1 MPLIQFL
8 LERDTNAL
16 LYILIIY
23 SRADRSMFVSEM
35 LPPPDVTT
43 VLETQKSTPKAA
55 PGRKQSAQEVSVLQ
69 IQQPNILK
77 I

>member
-1 MPLIQFL
+1 
-8 LERDTNAL
+8 
-16 LYILIIY
+16 
-23 SRADRSMFVSEM
+23 MFVSEM

-69 IQQPNILK
+69 IQQPNVLK
-77 I
+77 IWHAHDSTWFYQDHTKL

>member
-1 MPLIQFL
+1 
-8 LERDTNAL
+8 
-16 LYILIIY
+16 
-23 SRADRSMFVSEM
+23 MFVSEM

-55 PGRKQSAQEVSVLQ
+55 SGRKQAAQEVSVLQ

-77 I
+77 IRHAHASPWFYQDHTKL